1 MDATLDKGVLTLKL
15 HLTAPTLSKTGK
27 SFLVYSTS
35 GFAKLPVEINGKP
48 ISVSINAII
57 PK

>member
-1 MDATLDKGVLTLKL
+1 MEAKLEAGVLTLKL
-15 HLTAPTLSKTGK
+15 KLTTPTLSKTGK